1 MSKDRIGITGLA
13 LSALGALISSVS
25 LVQYQ
30 GSFVTSL
37 QSGIQYHPA
46 FISSVGF
53 NIGLFLLILGFV
65 LQIRER
71 TMQKTDII
79 PYSEITIYIL
89 LTLLIF
95 VMLNLVVQR
104 FLFY

>member
-1 MSKDRIGITGLA
+1 
-13 LSALGALISSVS
+13 
-25 LVQYQ
+25 
-30 GSFVTSL
+30 
-37 QSGIQYHPA
+37 
-46 FISSVGF
+46 
-53 NIGLFLLILGFV
+53 
-65 LQIRER
+65 
-71 TMQKTDII
+71 MQKTDII